1 MLEYFKCRLSLLT
14 DEQNEA
20 AASSSAGQNNDELPS
35 NATTIVDST
44 TKLVSHATRHQDHMA
59 VDESDEEEE
68 EFISGEKNI
77 VYITFF
83 DTFLFL
89 YCMTVYYKTKTIP
102 NLNGYYNIH
111 ELFLTC

>member
-14 DEQNEA
+14 DEPNE

-35 NATTIVDST
+35 NATTLDST
-44 TKLVSHATRHQDHMA
+44 TKLVSHETRHQDHMA

-77 VYITFF
+77 VYIT
-83 DTFLFL
+83 
-89 YCMTVYYKTKTIP
+89 
-102 NLNGYYNIH
+102 
-111 ELFLTC
+111 

>member
-20 AASSSAGQNNDELPS
+20 AASSSAGQNNELPS
-35 NATTIVDST
+35 NVTTLDST

-77 VYITFF
+77 VYIT
-83 DTFLFL
+83 
-89 YCMTVYYKTKTIP
+89 
-102 NLNGYYNIH
+102 
-111 ELFLTC
+111 

>member
-35 NATTIVDST
+35 NATTLDNT

-77 VYITFF
+77 VYITLF
-83 DTFLFL
+83 DNCLII
-89 YCMTVYYKTKTIP
+89 V
-102 NLNGYYNIH
+102 
-111 ELFLTC
+111 